1 MNSRTLGT
9 GSASL
14 EVTALGLG
22 CMGMNFAYGKADDVE
37 SVRTLDAAM
46 DAGIRLLDTSDSYG
60 PFDNEELIGGWLRN
74 RAERPTIAT
83 KFGQEFL
90 PDGGRRLNGRPEY
103 ARKAVEGS
111 LRRLGVD
118 RIDLYYLHRVDPAV
132 PVEETW
138 GAMSELVTQGKVG
151 CLGISEASASTLQR
165 IHAVHPVTA
174 VQTEWSLWTRDVE
187 TNGVLATA
195 RALGIGFVA
204 YSPLGR
210 GYLTGAIRKPE
221 DLAEDDGRRAWPR
234 FSAEALDA
242 NRAIADGVA
251 DVAARVGC
259 TPAQAALAWLLH
271 QGDDVVPIPGS
282 RKVSH
287 LMDNVGA
294 LNVHWTAR
302 DSEVLE
308 SYAPIGAAVGQR
320 YPEAL
325 MKSID
330 S

>member
-60 PFDNEELIGGWLRN
+60 PFANEELIGDWLRN

>member
-1 MNSRTLGT
+1 
-9 GSASL
+9 
-14 EVTALGLG
+14 
-22 CMGMNFAYGKADDVE
+22 MGMNFAYGKADDVE

-74 RAERPTIAT
+74 RTERPTIAT